1 METTDVD
8 HGLLNRASNSSWRD
22 YVSIARPDH
31 WIKHIFVVPGIVL
44 AMVLGVDPKFNLG
57 VIVCGFLVAAFIS
70 SANYVIN
77 EWLDAEFDAHH
88 PVKSQRPAVCKQL
101 SARIVW
107 AEYTALSLLG
117 LAIAYAVSLPLL
129 LAAFLFLASGWTYN
143 IEPVRTKDKALLD
156 VATEAVNNPIR
167 LLIGWVLVDMAT
179 LPPSSLLIAY
189 WAGGAFLM
197 STKRLAEYRNVSI
210 TAGVDVLHRYRR
222 SFRWYSENRLL
233 LQSFLYAQIACFF
246 IAVFLVKYRIE
257 YIFSFPFFALLFTI
271 YFRIGLK
278 RDSAA
283 QTPEKLFREKLL
295 IITAIVLIVVLALLS
310 FLDMPWL
317 EFLSE
322 PHLVK
327 II

>member
-1 METTDVD
+1 MEAKDVD
-8 HGLLNRASNSSWRD
+8 HSLLNESSDSSWRD

-44 AMVLGVDPKFNLG
+44 AMVLGVDPKFELW

-77 EWLDAEFDAHH
+77 EWLDAEFDAYH
-88 PVKSQRPAVCKQL
+88 PVKSQRPVVCKRL
-101 SARIVW
+101 SVRIVW

-117 LAIAYAVSLPLL
+117 LAIAYAVSVQLL
-129 LAAFLFLASGWTYN
+129 LAALLFLVSGWTYN

-167 LLIGWVLVDMAT
+167 LLIGWVLVDMST

-210 TAGVDVLHRYRR
+210 TAGIDALHRYRR
-222 SFRWYSENRLL
+222 SFFWYSENRLL

-257 YIFSFPFFALLFTI
+257 YIFSFPLFALLFTI
-271 YFRIGLK
+271 YLRIGLK
-278 RDSAA
+278 CGSAA

-295 IITAIVLIVVLALLS
+295 IITLVVLTLVLAWLS
-310 FLDMPWL
+310 FWDLPWL
-317 EFLSE
+317 GFLSE
-322 PHLVK
+322 PHLIK
-327 II
+327 F